1 MNQSVFGLE
10 FILLRFFCSTNP
22 KTPSPTPPCV
32 CLPSR
37 YCFLSWLTVFIIL
50 IIKSC
55 FIVQQMRRGKKKKK
69 QGYSLLDDAQ
79 AWANKS
85 TPGYTEVCGSRGR
98 LQRRAGRGRVQP
110 RRGASPRHSAEYIAR
125 VRVVEDEPCALF
137 QPRIVDRVSLFVFVL
152 ITGKL
157 GSKKG
162 EKELI

>member
-55 FIVQQMRRGKKKKK
+55 FIVQQMRRGKKTKK
-69 QGYSLLDDAQ
+69 
-79 AWANKS
+79 
-85 TPGYTEVCGSRGR
+85 TR
-98 LQRRAGRGRVQP
+98 LQSAGWCTSLSKQERAGLYGGMWEPGPAAEESRPGTSA
-110 RRGASPRHSAEYIAR
+110 ASPGGITAALRWIHSAGSCCWGWA
-125 VRVVEDEPCALF
+125 VRAVSAPNCWSCEPVCVCAHHWKI
-137 QPRIVDRVSLFVFVL
+137 R
-152 ITGKL
+152 K
-157 GSKKG
+157 
-162 EKELI
+162 